1 MGIETNAVE
10 EVRSDIRTFTEEQV
24 NPIKERLLSLEE
36 RNSSTNDE
44 TVIELEKRL
53 IDGEQKLEAMD
64 ERIRLAQVEGGLIP
78 AIEKKSEP
86 FKGVIFKD
94 IDETRRG
101 FVNGETRTMTLGTT
115 LTSTGKLEAEEAS
128 MFIDFLVEETATLS
142 RIQTR
147 RMRNQIANLD
157 TITVGTRK
165 LVGAGSA
172 TPIAETTTAPDA
184 NALSVAQRQLNTT
197 EVVWGENITL
207 QFLEDNIEQDGV
219 EGHVVS
225 MVARQFGND
234 LNDLGWNGDA
244 ATGEFLAINTG
255 YRALAAAD
263 GGVNDYDASAGGT
276 DGADATAK
284 ETLNGMLK
292 TLPSKYRTISDL
304 TYFMTPAFAQS
315 YADDV
320 SGLVT
325 ALGDQTLING
335 LPRLSYFGIPIVPDA
350 AIVATT
356 NTFGT
361 LTPASNLVFGI
372 QRDVTYDTEWKPRER
387 HIELTWTARIDFQH
401 VYGAVM
407 VQATGIPTSY
417 NA

>member
-1 MGIETNAVE
+1 MELNDAVE
-10 EVRSDIRTFTEEQV
+10 EVKADIRTFTEEQV
-24 NPIKERLLSLEE
+24 TPIKERLASLEE
-36 RNSSTNDE
+36 RNSAPTDE
-44 TVIELEKRL
+44 VVVDLEKRL
-53 IDGEQKLEAMD
+53 LEGEQKLEAMD
-64 ERIRLAQVEGGLIP
+64 EQLRLAQVQGGLIP
-78 AIEKKSEP
+78 ATEKKSEP

-94 IDETRRG
+94 IDDTRRQIQ
-101 FVNGETRTMTLGTT
+101 NGETRTMTLGTT
-115 LTSTGKLEAEEAS
+115 LASAGKLEAEEAS
-128 MFIDFLVEETATLS
+128 SFVDFLIDETATLS

-184 NALSVAQRQLNTT
+184 NAISVAQRQLSTT

-207 QFLEDNIEQDGV
+207 QFLEDNIEEEGV
-219 EGHVVS
+219 EGRVVS

-234 LNDLGWNGDA
+234 LNDLAWNGDGS
-244 ATGEFLAINTG
+244 TGEFLAINTG
-255 YRALAAAD
+255 FRALAAAD
-263 GGVNDYDASAGGT
+263 SGVNDYDASSGGT
-276 DGADATAK
+276 GGVDTTAK

-292 TLPSKYRTISDL
+292 TLPSRYRTISDL

-356 NTFGT
+356 DTFGT

-401 VYGAVM
+401 VYGPVM

>member
-10 EVRSDIRTFTEEQV
+10 EVRSDIRTFTEEQIT
-24 NPIKERLLSLEE
+24 PIKERLASLEE
-36 RNSSTNDE
+36 RNSSPTDE

-53 IDGEQKLEAMD
+53 IEGEQKLEVMD

-78 AIEKKSEP
+78 ATEKKSEP

-94 IDETRRG
+94 IDETRRA
-101 FVNGETRTMTLGTT
+101 FVNGETRTMTLGST
-115 LTSTGKLEAEEAS
+115 LATGKLEDEEAS

-147 RMRNQIANLD
+147 RMRNQVANID
-157 TITVGTRK
+157 TIHVGTRK

-172 TPIAETTTAPDA
+172 TPIAETTTVPDS
-184 NALSVAQRQLNTT
+184 NAMTVENRQLTTT

-207 QFLEDNIEQDGV
+207 QFLEDNIEQNGV

-255 YRALAAAD
+255 FRKLAADD
-263 GGVNDYDASAGGT
+263 GGVNDYDALHGAGT
-276 DGADATAK
+276 DDANAK

-292 TLPSKYRTISDL
+292 ALPSKYRTISDL

-407 VQATGIPTSY
+407 VQATGIPIGY

>member
-1 MGIETNAVE
+1 MELNDAVE
-10 EVRSDIRTFTEEQV
+10 EVKADIRTFTEEQV
-24 NPIKERLLSLEE
+24 TPIKERLASLEE
-36 RNSSTNDE
+36 RNSAPTDE
-44 TVIELEKRL
+44 VVVDLEKRL
-53 IDGEQKLEAMD
+53 LEGEQKLEAMD
-64 ERIRLAQVEGGLIP
+64 EQLRLAQVQGGLIP
-78 AIEKKSEP
+78 ATEKKSEP

-94 IDETRRG
+94 IDDTRRQIQ
-101 FVNGETRTMTLGTT
+101 NGETRTMTLGTT
-115 LTSTGKLEAEEAS
+115 LASAGKLEAEEAS
-128 MFIDFLVEETATLS
+128 SFVDFLIDETATLS

-184 NALSVAQRQLNTT
+184 NAISVAQRQLSTT

-207 QFLEDNIEQDGV
+207 QFLEDNIEEEGV
-219 EGHVVS
+219 EGRVVS

-234 LNDLGWNGDA
+234 LNDLAWNGDGS
-244 ATGEFLAINTG
+244 TGEFLAINTG

-263 GGVNDYDASAGGT
+263 SGVNDYDASSGGT
-276 DGADATAK
+276 GGVDTTAK

-292 TLPSKYRTISDL
+292 TLPSRYRTISDL

-356 NTFGT
+356 DTFGT

-401 VYGAVM
+401 VYGPVM